1 MKSPETW
8 QQSKVVYSARTG
20 RYLPNPDYV
29 LLGSRYLVRLIG
41 TAYERVI
48 RAHARGRLLD
58 LGCGDV
64 PYYAMYREQVSDVF
78 CVDWSASTHGRQHID
93 LEANLNDALP
103 LADQSFD
110 TVLLADVLE
119 HIHEPERLLA
129 EIRRLLVPSGKLLC
143 MTPFLYQVHE
153 GPHDYYRYTRFALE
167 RLCTRAGLCV
177 VELTPYGGY
186 PDVAIDLISKG
197 LAYVPPLCQLLLAI
211 TPLLTSNALFRRWR
225 AGSAERFP
233 LGYCLVA
240 ERA

>member
-8 QQSKVVYSARTG
+8 QQSKVIYSARAG
-20 RYLPNPDYV
+20 RYLPNPAYV
-29 LLGSRYLVRLIG
+29 SVGSRHLVRLIG
-41 TAYERVI
+41 SAYERVI
-48 RAHARGRLLD
+48 RAHVRGRLLD

-64 PYYAMYREQVSDVF
+64 PYYAMYREQVSEVL
-78 CVDWSASTHGRQHID
+78 CVDWGATTHGRQHMD
-93 LEANLNDALP
+93 LEANLNEALP

-119 HIHEPERLLA
+119 HIHDPGRLLA
-129 EIRRLLVPSGKLLC
+129 EVRRLLAPSGKLLC

-167 RLCTRAGLCV
+167 RLAQAAGLSV

-186 PDVAIDLISKG
+186 PDVVIDLIGKG
-197 LAYVPPLCQLLLAI
+197 LAYVPPLGQLFVAA
-211 TPLLTSNALFRRWR
+211 TSLLTWNGLIKRWR

>member
-8 QQSKVVYSARTG
+8 QPSKVVHRGG
-20 RYLPNPDYV
+20 RYRANPKYV
-29 LLGSRYLVRLIG
+29 LPGSRYIVDLIG
-41 TAYERVI
+41 AAYERAI

-64 PYYAMYREQVSDVF
+64 PYYAMYREQVSDVL
-78 CVDWSASTHGRQHID
+78 CVDWGVSTHGRQHVDI
-93 LEANLNDALP
+93 EANLNEALP

-119 HIHEPERLLA
+119 HIHQPERLLA
-129 EIRRLLVPSGKLLC
+129 EIHRLLVPSGKLLC

-167 RLCTRAGLCV
+167 RLCARAGLSV
-177 VELTPYGGY
+177 VELAPYGGY
-186 PDVAIDLISKG
+186 PDVVLDLIGKG
-197 LAYVPPLCQLLLAI
+197 LAYAPPLCQLFLA
-211 TPLLTSNALFRRWR
+211 TTSLLTSNGWFGRWR

-240 ERA
+240 RRA

>member
-8 QQSKVVYSARTG
+8 QHSKVVYSARAG

-29 LLGSRYLVRLIG
+29 SLGSRHIVRLIG
-41 TAYERVI
+41 TEYERVI

-64 PYYAMYREQVSDVF
+64 PYYGMYRERASEVL
-78 CVDWSASTHGRQHID
+78 CVDWSASTHGHQHID
-93 LEANLNDALP
+93 LEADLNAALP
-103 LADQSFD
+103 LADQSFE

-129 EIRRLLVPSGKLLC
+129 EIHRLLVPSGKLLC

-167 RLCTRAGLCV
+167 RLCARAGLAV

-186 PDVAIDLISKG
+186 PDVVIDLISKG
-197 LAYVPPLCQLLLAI
+197 LAYVPPLCWLFAAG
-211 TPLLTSNALFRRWR
+211 TSLLTWNGLVRRWR

-240 ERA
+240 ARA